1 MCRTISKAHLFL
13 KALQGH
19 KEVRLQLYAQLF
31 GMWSLGFAI
40 DGSFGYKHAKTQ
52 DTCSDRYSH
61 CSLHTVLH
69 TQTHIRTHTH
79 THTHTPKHQ
88 PTQHAQR
95 RTHTHAHTHTHTHAR
110 THTHTRAHMYTHS
123 CKMYISISSIRA
135 SC

>member
-31 GMWSLGFAI
+31 GMWWLGFAI

-69 TQTHIRTHTH
+69 PHTHTQMLSRVQTSKHKHTH
-79 THTHTPKHQ
+79 THTNKYHRHTFCCPAAFYKHS
-88 PTQHAQR
+88 A
-95 RTHTHAHTHTHTHAR
+95 
-110 THTHTRAHMYTHS
+110 
-123 CKMYISISSIRA
+123 
-135 SC
+135 